1 VTAPGD
7 QQHPPHPRLDRS
19 AALGRRVA
27 RRGRSSVQTRL
38 LRLRQRAFL
47 ICQVAV
53 AAAVAWYLAHEVLG
67 HARPFFAPV
76 AAIVSLGLSY
86 GQRLRRVGEITV
98 GVAVGVLVAD
108 LLVRVIGTGTWQV
121 ALVVVLSMSVAVL
134 LDGGPLV
141 VTQAAVQSVI
151 VTTLLP
157 MPSAGFSRWLDAVL
171 GGAVA
176 IAAAA
181 VAPQTPLRR
190 PRIEAARVLDE
201 LSDLLHDATDAARAG
216 DLDRAE
222 QALARARATDKALE
236 DLRSAA
242 AEGLEVVRAS
252 PFRRRH
258 RAHVERVAEIAEP
271 IDRAVRNSR
280 VLVRRVTA
288 AVRYEEAVPP
298 TYLDLVD
305 ELAELAGELA
315 DTLTERGGV
324 ADVRPGLERLA
335 RASSAAPH
343 SEVMSAVVVLA
354 QVRSMVVDLL
364 ELTGLDQDQ
373 ALARVP
379 RPS

>member
-1 VTAPGD
+1 M
-7 QQHPPHPRLDRS
+7 
-19 AALGRRVA
+19 
-27 RRGRSSVQTRL
+27 QTRV
-38 LRLRQRAFL
+38 LRLRQRTFL

-53 AAAVAWYLAHEVLG
+53 AASIAWYLAYDVLG
-67 HARPFFAPV
+67 HPRPFFAPV

-86 GQRLRRVGEITV
+86 GQRLRRVGEVTV
-98 GVAVGVLVAD
+98 GVAVGVGVGD
-108 LLVRVIGTGTWQV
+108 LLVRVIGTGAWQV
-121 ALVVVLSMSVAVL
+121 ALVVVLSMTVAVL

-141 VTQAAVQSVI
+141 VTQAAVQSVV

-157 MPSAGFSRWLDAVL
+157 LPSAGLSRWTDAL
-171 GGAVA
+171 IGGAVA
-176 IAAAA
+176 LAAAA

-216 DLDRAE
+216 DVARAE
-222 QALARARATDKALE
+222 EALARARATDTALG

-242 AEGLEVVRAS
+242 AEGIEVVRSS

-258 RAHVERVAEIAEP
+258 RAHVERVAELAEP
-271 IDRAVRNSR
+271 LDRAVRNSR
-280 VLVRRVTA
+280 VLVRRVLA
-288 AVRYEEAVPP
+288 AVRYEETVPP
-298 TYLDLVD
+298 AYLNLVD
-305 ELAELAGELA
+305 DLAERAGELA
-315 DTLTERGGV
+315 DALTARTETSE
-324 ADVRPGLERLA
+324 VRPALEAVA
-335 RASSAAPH
+335 RASSTAPH

-379 RPS
+379 RPA

>member
-1 VTAPGD
+1 
-7 QQHPPHPRLDRS
+7 
-19 AALGRRVA
+19 
-27 RRGRSSVQTRL
+27 VQTRV
-38 LRLRQRAFL
+38 LRLRQRVFL

-53 AAAVAWYLAHEVLG
+53 AAAVAWYLAHDVLG
-67 HARPFFAPV
+67 HPRPFFAPV
-76 AAIVSLGLSY
+76 AAIVCLGLSY
-86 GQRLRRVGEITV
+86 GQRLRRVGEITI
-98 GVAVGVLVAD
+98 GVAIGVLVAD

-176 IAAAA
+176 LAAAA

-201 LSDLLHDATDAARAG
+201 LSDVLHDVTDAARAG
-216 DLDRAE
+216 DIDRAE
-222 QALARARATDKALE
+222 QALARARATDKALD

-242 AEGLEVVRAS
+242 AEGLEVVRSS
-252 PFRRRH
+252 PFRRRQ

-280 VLVRRVTA
+280 VLARRVAA
-288 AVRYEEAVPP
+288 AVRYQETVPP
-298 TYLDLVD
+298 AYLDLVD
-305 ELAELAGELA
+305 ELAEVVGELA
-315 DTLTERGGV
+315 DTLTRRGRT
-324 ADVRPGLERLA
+324 ADVRPRLERLA

-379 RPS
+379 RPG